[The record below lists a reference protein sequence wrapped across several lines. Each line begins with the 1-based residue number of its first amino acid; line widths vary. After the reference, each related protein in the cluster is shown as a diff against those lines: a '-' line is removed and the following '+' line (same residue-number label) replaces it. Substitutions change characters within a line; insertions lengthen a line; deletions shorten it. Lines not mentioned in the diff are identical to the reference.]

1 MKYFNKTRTTEDK
14 ANQREM
20 MAELKKQTTLLEQ
33 LVKNQKK

>member
-33 LVKNQKK
+33 LVKKQQK